1 MKGSWPLDDMS
12 AAQIEKAIDVSGSS
26 ALPMGTT
33 RQPMRRSAA
42 AVARVGVAH
51 VGVEAAAQRPR
62 HERLFERV
70 DR

>member
-33 RQPMRRSAA
+33 RQPMRAQRGGGR
-42 AVARVGVAH
+42 AVGIAN

-62 HERLFERV
+62 HEGLLERV